1 MANNGTELSSES
13 VEKYI
18 IKVMYNRPNSIV
30 ELAQAL
36 EPAEFYYVPF
46 RYLFTAIKMLS
57 LKGDVTAEGIMTFL
71 ESENKEAFNVLHGLG
86 GASVIESE
94 LRDFTL
100 PKSPA
105 VKDQVS
111 VVKSLAYRRNAV
123 EIARKIEHCATTN
136 IDNENNRQF
145 SNVEDLD
152 DRIKEMT
159 YSLADNFGVG
169 DDVQK
174 IGDSVSKV
182 KESIK
187 NKEIKGIDI
196 SFLYPKTNA
205 MIKRLRNKALYIFG
219 APEKVGKST
228 WMTDLGWNI
237 ADQLGIPVAYGDTE
251 METEEVLL
259 RICSK
264 LSGVPE
270 DNIAEDELTEEE
282 NERVEKAWKRIE
294 EVPFYHFNA
303 NELTNNELE
312 SKVKLLQLKHGIGIF
327 FYDYVKI
334 QSHEAEKGRLD
345 MIMAS
350 KIDTLKEKIAKQCDI
365 PVITSGQMYALDNS
379 ESGQKSGKNKHK
391 FAETSHFTKLGDVI
405 ARLDR
410 TDPKDP
416 SQFGSHYLELI
427 MGRKVK
433 ARDVGKRV
441 EFQFDQEIHR
451 IKEL

>member
-1 MANNGTELSSES
+1 MSNGPELYSES

-18 IKVMYNRPNSIV
+18 VKVMYNRPSSIV

-36 EPAEFYYVPF
+36 QPSDFYFVPF
-46 RYLFTAIKMLS
+46 RYLFTAIKHLS

-71 ESENKEAFNVLHGLG
+71 ETENREAFSVLQGIG
-86 GASVIESE
+86 GAPTIEAE
-94 LRDFTL
+94 LRDFSL

-105 VKDQVS
+105 VKDQVA
-111 VVKSLAYRRNAV
+111 VIKSLAYRRNAV
-123 EIARKIEHCATTN
+123 NIAEKIKQSAETN
-136 IDNENNRQF
+136 IDHEMNRQF
-145 SNVEDLD
+145 ADVEELD
-152 DRIKEMT
+152 NRIKEMT
-159 YSLADNFGVG
+159 YSLADNLNMD
-169 DDVQK
+169 DDVQQ
-174 IGDSVSKV
+174 IGKSVSKV

-187 NKEIKGIDI
+187 SKEFRGIDI

-205 MIKRLRNKALYIFG
+205 LIKRLRNKALYVFG

-237 ADQLGIPVAYGDTE
+237 ADKLGVPVAYGDTE
-251 METEEVLL
+251 MTEEEQLI

-264 LSGVPE
+264 ISGVEE
-270 DNIAEDELTEEE
+270 DKISDDTLTPEEE
-282 NERVEKAWKRIE
+282 QRVEEAWKRIE
-294 EVPFYHFNA
+294 QVPFYHFNA

-312 SKVKLLQLKHGIGIF
+312 SKVKLLQLKHGIGLFI
-327 FYDYVKI
+327 YDYVKI

-365 PVITSGQMYALDNS
+365 PVITSGQMYHLHVTD
-379 ESGQKSGKNKHK
+379 GKHK
-391 FAETSHFTKLGDVI
+391 FAETSHFTKLADVI
-405 ARLDR
+405 CRLDHR
-410 TDPKDP
+410 DPTNP
-416 SQFGSHYLELI
+416 EQFGTHYIELI

-441 EFQFDQEIHR
+441 EFDFKQEIHR
-451 IKEL
+451 IREL